1 MINTLIP
8 LIHPIPS
15 RSTFC
20 SGFGVAAL
28 ECHPLI
34 DSSALAHP
42 KLGSETPRLPGY
54 PRGGL
59 SFLLNVPEICTWC
72 CFYVQLRS
80 KWSNKV
86 QIQREL
92 QLHQFFGTKKWR
104 GKILTW
110 LAGSGCLLHVF
121 CWKTF
126 RPRPPYWKRNLFEF
140 PVGKEIM
147 DAPTWLEMG
156 FYRRVACNSVEVS
169 FCVPGSAACG
179 STCRRKG
186 LVTSLCWFASIHFYL
201 RLLQDFVF
209 YRKSHPFQDR
219 TCRFRNCSS
228 SISLSLAFCRASC
241 WSVDLTRQPWFHF
254 IELPPRLKSTN
265 FVTWQLI
272 LEKQEK
278 LPTFQCLQTQIC
290 WQVAS
295 SSPAMS
301 SATALALVLMRWK
314 CLGRVTS
321 WENALNDPV

>member
-1 MINTLIP
+1 
-8 LIHPIPS
+8 
-15 RSTFC
+15 
-20 SGFGVAAL
+20 
-28 ECHPLI
+28 
-34 DSSALAHP
+34 
-42 KLGSETPRLPGY
+42 
-54 PRGGL
+54 
-59 SFLLNVPEICTWC
+59 
-72 CFYVQLRS
+72 
-80 KWSNKV
+80 
-86 QIQREL
+86 
-92 QLHQFFGTKKWR
+92 
-104 GKILTW
+104 
-110 LAGSGCLLHVF
+110 
-121 CWKTF
+121 
-126 RPRPPYWKRNLFEF
+126 
-140 PVGKEIM
+140 M

-179 STCRRKG
+179 STCRKERTGDKPL
-186 LVTSLCWFASIHFYL
+186 LVCFNPFFPTAFTRLCILQEKPSIP
-201 RLLQDFVF
+201 RPVLLH
-209 YRKSHPFQDR
+209 KHR

-265 FVTWQLI
+265 FVIWQLI